1 MSPENFCYWLRGYIE
16 LNSEDN
22 PGLTPDQLK
31 KVSEHLSLV
40 LREVPKNP
48 EGYEEYKGFGT
59 VYLTDPP
66 SSIYIRDEKNRNFR
80 VHEDQNPV
88 EINPGEGLKP
98 VDFPLQID
106 PNIKCFLTC

>member
-16 LNSEDN
+16 LNSENN
-22 PGLTPDQLK
+22 PGLSLSTDQLK

-40 LREVPKNP
+40 LWEVVPNNP
-48 EGYEEYKGFGT
+48 ERYEECKGFGT

-66 SSIYIRDEKNRNFR
+66 SSNFICDVKNRNFR

-88 EINPGEGLKP
+88 E
-98 VDFPLQID
+98 FPLQIY
-106 PNIKCFLTC
+106 PNFRCVLSC